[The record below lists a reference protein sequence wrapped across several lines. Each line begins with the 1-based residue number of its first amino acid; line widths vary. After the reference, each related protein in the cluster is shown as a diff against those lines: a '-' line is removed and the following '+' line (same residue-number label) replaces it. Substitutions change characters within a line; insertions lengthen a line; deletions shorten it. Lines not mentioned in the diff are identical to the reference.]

1 MANDLPIQNAK
12 DVKKLKILLAA
23 EQMFVEK
30 GYHNT
35 TVEYIAKAA
44 GIGKSTFYEYFAS
57 KDEVLQTA
65 VDVGSA
71 NFFNILMAE
80 HKKCGTV
87 REKITA
93 TIYCSLVVSAIH
105 GDSMQAYI
113 PLMLHNSSRE
123 FSGYL
128 CEKLGASFFSILRN
142 ILVEGMNNGEIDEQ
156 DADLLVHMLLGFIG
170 GAIHYQRGTVNPPEL
185 GEMIRLLAEDDQM
198 AKIRQLDLHQ
208 VCSRQAE
215 QVAELFWRGV
225 GKQ

>member
-1 MANDLPIQNAK
+1 MSNDLPIQNAK
-12 DVKKLKILLAA
+12 DAKKFRILLAA

-71 NFFNILMAE
+71 NFFNILLAE
-80 HKKCGTV
+80 HKKCGTA

-93 TIYCSLVVSAIH
+93 SVYCCLIVSAIH
-105 GDSMQAYI
+105 GDSLQAYI
-113 PLMLHNSSRE
+113 PIMLHNSSRE

-128 CEKLGASFFSILRN
+128 QEKLCDSFFGILRN
-142 ILVEGMNNGEIDEQ
+142 IFVEGMNSGELEEQ
-156 DADLLVHMLLGFIG
+156 DADLLVHMLIGFIG
-170 GAIHYQRGTVNPPEL
+170 GAIHYQRGAVRSQEPEEL
-185 GEMIRLLAEDDQM
+185 LRILAEDDQM
-198 AKIRQLDLHQ
+198 SKIRQSDLHPL
-208 VCSRQAE
+208 CSERAE
-215 QVAELFWRGV
+215 QVVELFWRGI
-225 GKQ
+225 GKK